1 MTNRLQQ
8 QTSPYLLQH
17 AGNPVDW
24 QPWDDQALNQAINE
38 DKPILLSIGYSACHW
53 CHVMEAE
60 SFENPQIA
68 EVMNDNFICIKVDR
82 EERPDLDK
90 IYQLAHQ
97 MLTQRPG
104 GWPLTVA
111 LTPNGHAPFFAGTY
125 FPPESRHNMPGF
137 GDLLKK
143 IALHYTDN
151 QSQLSDYH
159 VSFEKALNKLNP
171 VPDETPVPN
180 PEIAL
185 ESALS
190 TLQQQYD
197 STFGGFGDAPKFPH
211 PSQLEL
217 LLLGATS
224 KDPKHSE
231 VCSEMAVTTLSNMV
245 NGGLYDQI
253 GGGFFRYSVDRKWQ
267 IPHFEK
273 MGYDNAQLLCIYSS
287 AYQLFNNH
295 RYGEALQGTANWVI
309 RELQTD
315 SGGYASTL
323 DADSRGKK
331 GSDDEGSYEEGK
343 YYVWNETDLRAILSE
358 DQYMVL
364 ENYFG
369 LYGEENFE
377 GGWHFNI
384 NPETDHELLANS
396 PELKKS
402 VEDSIKLL
410 HDFRQEREMPAL
422 DDKILSGWNGLMI
435 KGMACAGKTLE
446 QQPFIDSAQRAADF
460 VRNNMWQG
468 NRLLATCSNGKAR
481 LNGYLDDYAFMLDGL
496 LELLEA
502 KWRTVDLEFA
512 VSLCNSML
520 DRFEDTE
527 NGGFFFTSHDHEEL
541 LYRSK
546 AGADDAI
553 PSGNAVAIR
562 GLLKLGTILG
572 DSGYLDSAHRA
583 LDIFARELNTQSSVN
598 ASMTAALQLL
608 RPEHTTIIIR
618 GDEPEISEWA
628 KLCHAGFR
636 PMVSCYTLDK
646 NQKAL
651 PAGLA
656 VRKALPDTVA
666 YACNGTR
673 CLPPIIDVEN
683 LTEYLHSL

>member
-273 MGYDNAQLLCIYSS
+273 MGYDNAQLLSWMLTPGERKEVTMKAATKKANIT
-287 AYQLFNNH
+287 
-295 RYGEALQGTANWVI
+295 YGTKLICGQFCLKINTWSWKI
-309 RELQTD
+309 I
-315 SGGYASTL
+315 L
-323 DADSRGKK
+323 DCMAK
-331 GSDDEGSYEEGK
+331 
-343 YYVWNETDLRAILSE
+343 
-358 DQYMVL
+358 
-364 ENYFG
+364 
-369 LYGEENFE
+369 
-377 GGWHFNI
+377 
-384 NPETDHELLANS
+384 
-396 PELKKS
+396 
-402 VEDSIKLL
+402 
-410 HDFRQEREMPAL
+410 
-422 DDKILSGWNGLMI
+422 KIL
-435 KGMACAGKTLE
+435 KAAG
-446 QQPFIDSAQRAADF
+446 I
-460 VRNNMWQG
+460 
-468 NRLLATCSNGKAR
+468 
-481 LNGYLDDYAFMLDGL
+481 
-496 LELLEA
+496 
-502 KWRTVDLEFA
+502 
-512 VSLCNSML
+512 SML
-520 DRFEDTE
+520 TR
-527 NGGFFFTSHDHEEL
+527 
-541 LYRSK
+541 
-546 AGADDAI
+546 
-553 PSGNAVAIR
+553 
-562 GLLKLGTILG
+562 KLIMNFWP
-572 DSGYLDSAHRA
+572 
-583 LDIFARELNTQSSVN
+583 IARN
-598 ASMTAALQLL
+598 
-608 RPEHTTIIIR
+608 
-618 GDEPEISEWA
+618 
-628 KLCHAGFR
+628 
-636 PMVSCYTLDK
+636 
-646 NQKAL
+646 
-651 PAGLA
+651 
-656 VRKALPDTVA
+656 
-666 YACNGTR
+666 
-673 CLPPIIDVEN
+673 
-683 LTEYLHSL
+683 

>member
-1 MTNRLQQ
+1 MPNRLQQ

-17 AGNPVDW
+17 AGNPVNW
-24 QPWDDQALNQAINE
+24 QPWDEQALNQSKQE

-97 MLTQRPG
+97 MLTQRSG

-151 QSQLSDYH
+151 KSQLSEYH

-171 VPDETPVPN
+171 EWDDTQISTP
-180 PEIAL
+180 ELAL

-217 LLLGATS
+217 LLLGAAS
-224 KDPKHSE
+224 NNINHSE
-231 VCSEMAVTTLSNMV
+231 TCSEMLVTSLSNMV

-273 MGYDNAQLLCIYSS
+273 MGYDNAQLLYLYSR
-287 AYQLFNNH
+287 AYQLEGNS
-295 RYGEALQGTANWVI
+295 RYAEALEGTAGWVI

-331 GSDDEGSYEEGK
+331 GTDEESSYEEGK

-358 DQYMVL
+358 EQYLLL

-377 GGWHFNI
+377 GSWHFNI
-384 NPETDHELLANS
+384 NPETNHELLSNS
-396 PELKKS
+396 PQLK
-402 VEDSIKLL
+402 ESIDATIKQL
-410 HDFRQEREMPAL
+410 HEFRREREMPAL

-435 KGMACAGKTLE
+435 KGMACAGKTLGH
-446 QQPFIDSAQRAADF
+446 PSYIDSAQRATDF

-468 NRLLATCSNGKAR
+468 NRLLATCSKGKAR

-496 LELLEA
+496 LESLES
-502 KWRTVDLEFA
+502 KWRTVDL
-512 VSLCNSML
+512 
-520 DRFEDTE
+520 
-527 NGGFFFTSHDHEEL
+527 
-541 LYRSK
+541 
-546 AGADDAI
+546 
-553 PSGNAVAIR
+553 
-562 GLLKLGTILG
+562 
-572 DSGYLDSAHRA
+572 
-583 LDIFARELNTQSSVN
+583 
-598 ASMTAALQLL
+598 
-608 RPEHTTIIIR
+608 
-618 GDEPEISEWA
+618 
-628 KLCHAGFR
+628 
-636 PMVSCYTLDK
+636 
-646 NQKAL
+646 
-651 PAGLA
+651 
-656 VRKALPDTVA
+656 
-666 YACNGTR
+666 
-673 CLPPIIDVEN
+673 
-683 LTEYLHSL
+683 